1 MDLTHKDLVDIAYK
15 WILNNGH
22 CGIAFKELSTLNRE
36 IPDVIGFASDY
47 SAIIECK
54 VSRTDFLKDKNKEFR
69 KNPQLGMGI
78 QRFYCCPTNLIK
90 IEELPDKWGL
100 IYVNEKGK
108 AKCVHKNYKGNLNLS
123 ENGFDRNIKAEQRL
137 LYSAL
142 RRISLNGGL
151 SLVYNNKLL

>member
-1 MDLTHKDLVDIAYK
+1 MVKIQAIKFDWRNYSCYLGIIRYSDI
-15 WILNNGH
+15 
-22 CGIAFKELSTLNRE
+22 S
-36 IPDVIGFASDY
+36 
-47 SAIIECK
+47 
-54 VSRTDFLKDKNKEFR
+54 
-69 KNPQLGMGI
+69 
-78 QRFYCCPTNLIK
+78 NLIK